1 MWLIKLHIAFSVL
14 CLVTFLGFRTVFRD
28 AIKQNGW
35 IPETKGAKK
44 RNKLSAYLMLFCPI
58 MNMLCVLMVL
68 IEATVTKVDD
78 EEWAANVGKKE
89 EK

>member
-35 IPETKGAKK
+35 IPETKGGEKTKQTFRISYAF
-44 RNKLSAYLMLFCPI
+44 LSYHEYAVRSYG
-58 MNMLCVLMVL
+58 
-68 IEATVTKVDD
+68 TY
-78 EEWAANVGKKE
+78 
-89 EK
+89 